1 MSYIIFK
8 NSYKNEVSIIEIVV
22 QNLKVIFVI
31 CTWLI
36 ISGCFTDNYIDLFNI
51 D

>member
-31 CTWLI
+31 CT
-36 ISGCFTDNYIDLFNI
+36 
-51 D
+51 